1 MVAKLSKKTSA
12 QILLEYCRDINEWPN
27 RWTIVHTDIQVG
39 KDINEYFKLF
49 LIDRINKARTKSTIK
64 IYARYLWALGG
75 ELIRLFNDENH
86 KQRLSS
92 KDFLLKHIGNSGG
105 PSWGQAR
112 DGFALARF
120 DSVCKQLFKF
130 IISSEITD

>member
-49 LIDRINKARTKSTIK
+49 LIDRINMHDTCG
-64 IYARYLWALGG
+64 L
-75 ELIRLFNDENH
+75 
-86 KQRLSS
+86 
-92 KDFLLKHIGNSGG
+92 
-105 PSWGQAR
+105 
-112 DGFALARF
+112 
-120 DSVCKQLFKF
+120 
-130 IISSEITD
+130 